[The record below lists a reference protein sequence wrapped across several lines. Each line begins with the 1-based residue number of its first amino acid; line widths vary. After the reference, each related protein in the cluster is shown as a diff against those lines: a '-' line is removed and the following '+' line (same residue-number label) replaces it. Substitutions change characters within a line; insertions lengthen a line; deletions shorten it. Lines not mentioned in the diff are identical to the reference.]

1 MANRYNYGYNLVC
14 VRGDEVSYPE
24 LQETINVLV
33 NENRDLKGKP
43 YLRDELLGC
52 LALVSSE
59 LVQHLTGTD
68 IGFSSKLQNL
78 ISNVEYVLKQLPDDI
93 RY

>member
-1 MANRYNYGYNLVC
+1 M
-14 VRGDEVSYPE
+14 SYPE
-24 LQETINVLV
+24 LQETIDVLV

-59 LVQHLTGTD
+59 LVAYLESGETD
-68 IGFSSKLQNL
+68 KLQSL
-78 ISNVEYVLKQLPDDI
+78 ISNVQHVLRQLPDDI

>member
-1 MANRYNYGYNLVC
+1 M
-14 VRGDEVSYPE
+14 SYSE

-33 NENRDLKGKP
+33 KENRDLRGEP

-59 LVQHLTGTD
+59 LMEYLTSTD
-68 IGFSSKLQNL
+68 IGFSSKLQSL
-78 ISNVEYVLKQLPDDI
+78 IGNVQHVLKQLPSDI
-93 RY
+93 EY